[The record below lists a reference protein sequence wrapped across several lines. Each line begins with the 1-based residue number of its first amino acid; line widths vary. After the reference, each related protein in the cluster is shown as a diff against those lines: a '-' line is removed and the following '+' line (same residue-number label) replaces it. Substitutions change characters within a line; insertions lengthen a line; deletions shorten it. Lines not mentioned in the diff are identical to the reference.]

1 LPENLTTLGRPV
13 KPRATRMAD
22 IVASVPLDTNRTI
35 PQEGTRVPISS
46 ASRTSRSVGAP

>member
-1 LPENLTTLGRPV
+1 LTTLGRSV

-35 PQEGTRVPISS
+35 RHEGTRAPISS